1 MSEQRDAFIERLKA
15 SLDQLNREIDE
26 LTARARRTSGDT
38 QERHEEDI
46 DRLKAYREE
55 ARRRLDDLQ
64 RAGSEAGEDLRRGA
78 EQAWDRM
85 REALRVAG
93 SRFK

>member
-26 LTARARRTSGDT
+26 LAARARRASGDA
-38 QERHEEDI
+38 QERHQEDI

-55 ARRRLDDLQ
+55 ARLRLNELQ